1 MVFRIQRKYEEVTH
15 MEFSDDYTA
24 EWPYPVNYGKE
35 NDIEADVLV
44 LGGGIA
50 GCHAAIN
57 AARRGARVAI
67 VDKGAVIRSGQGGAG
82 VDHWHLACTNP
93 CSKVSPEDIAEA
105 VRELNPYYTMEYGN
119 GVTCYI
125 TCKESWD
132 TLQDVERMGVK
143 VRDVDDEF
151 VGAEF
156 RDEETKLLFAY
167 DYVGRTCVRVSGGS
181 DIKVAMY
188 KEARR
193 LGIEIY
199 DRVMATS
206 LLTEDG
212 KQGGRVVGATGVNV
226 RTGEFYIFRTK
237 ATVLA
242 MGAPHGMWV
251 FSTELAGSRNNEP
264 TVTGE
269 GTAMAWQAGAELTMM
284 ERTGP
289 APAIGGFGYPN
300 YGSGNAHNTWYACTI
315 LDANGK
321 EVPWVD
327 RDGTIL
333 KKTSDRYRPAP
344 GQEFFLFTPG
354 TPYSIS
360 GPTPIPDL
368 GDRIKNGEFTLP
380 LYADL
385 SSMPA
390 HERRAIWG
398 LMVSNEG
405 KGWIVYDTY
414 SRAGFNPDVDM
425 LQVAVL
431 PPDQYRYSSWHP
443 GGPPQWRSEA
453 HTTGGGIVFDWDLR
467 SSLDGLYVAGTA
479 TSAGGSHAT
488 AATTG
493 RYAGRKAA
501 DYASSAD
508 KPPLDRKQIDSEK
521 TRVYEPVRY
530 KEGEG
535 VGWKELRAGIAKVL
549 QSYCGKY
556 KNEETLLTGL
566 KWLQTIRESEASR
579 VYARNPHEL
588 ARTLECM
595 THITVG
601 EIIMHASLNRKASS
615 VPLCFDRLDY
625 PQPDPPEWEKLVV
638 LKLENGNLEVTELPI
653 DYWLKPP
660 YAPTYEENYRKHSG
674 L

>member
-1 MVFRIQRKYEEVTH
+1 MD
-15 MEFSDDYTA
+15 FSDSHT

-35 NDIEADVLV
+35 NEIEADVLV

-57 AARRGARVAI
+57 AARRGAKVAI

-93 CSKVSPEDIAEA
+93 ASTVTPEEVMEA
-105 VRELNPYYTMEYGN
+105 VSELNPYFTMEYGN
-119 GVTCYI
+119 GMTCYI
-125 TCKESWD
+125 TCRESWD
-132 TLQDVERMGVK
+132 TLQDVEQMGIK

-156 RDEETKLLFAY
+156 RDDTTKLLFAY
-167 DYVGRTCVRVSGGS
+167 DYVGRNCIRVNGGG

-188 KEARR
+188 REVRR
-193 LGIEIY
+193 LGIEIH
-199 DRVMATS
+199 DRVMVTS
-206 LLTEDG
+206 LLTEEG
-212 KQGGRVVGATGVNV
+212 RQGGRVVGATGVNV
-226 RTGEFYIFRTK
+226 RTGEFYIFKSK
-237 ATVLA
+237 ATVLSI
-242 MGAPHGMWV
+242 GAPHGLWV

-264 TVTGE
+264 TMTGE
-269 GTAMAWQAGAELTMM
+269 GTAIAWQAGAELTMM

-289 APAIGGFGYPN
+289 GPAMAGFAYPN

-315 LDANGK
+315 VDAKGK
-321 EVPWVD
+321 EVPWVN

-333 KKTSDRYRPAP
+333 KNVADRYLPAP
-344 GQEFFLFTPG
+344 GQKYFLFTPG
-354 TPYSIS
+354 TPYSIT
-360 GPTPIPDL
+360 GPTPISDL
-368 GDRIKNGEFTLP
+368 GNRIKNGEFTLP

-398 LMVSNEG
+398 LMVANEG

-414 SRAGFNPDVDM
+414 SKAGYNPDIDM

-431 PPDQYRYSSWHP
+431 SPEQYHYGSWHP
-443 GGPPQWRSEA
+443 SGPQQWRSEA
-453 HTTGGGIVFDWDLR
+453 HTTGGGVLVDWDLKT
-467 SSLDGLYVAGTA
+467 SLEGLYAAGTS

-501 DYASSAD
+501 AYAASTNGIHT
-508 KPPLDRKQIDSEK
+508 DRKQIDAVK
-521 TRVYEPVRY
+521 TSVYKPIRSGQEQ
-530 KEGEG
+530 GL
-535 VGWKELRAGIAKVL
+535 GWKEVRAGIARVM

-566 KWLQTIRESEASR
+566 KWLQSIRESEASR
-579 VYARNPHEL
+579 LYARNPHEL
-588 ARTLECM
+588 ARALECL
-595 THITVG
+595 THITVA

-615 VPLCFDRLDY
+615 APLCFDRLDY
-625 PQPDPPEWEKLVV
+625 PQMDPPEWEKLVAI
-638 LKLENGNLEVTELPI
+638 KLNGNNVEVKDVPVN
-653 DYWLKPP
+653 YWLKAP
-660 YAPTYEENYRKHSG
+660 YAPTYAENYKKHSG